1 MASRKYLLIFAG
13 ILIAAIVVYLIIPKG
28 NKEQQIIAKVKKG
41 NFPIEVSVT
50 GELIAKSSEKIF
62 GPSCLRQ
69 IGIWQVKMQDII
81 PDGTVVDSGQYV
93 AALDRTEI
101 AGKIKDEETNTE
113 KLESQMTK
121 TRLDTS
127 LELRN
132 ARDELINLK
141 FSLEE
146 KKITLEQ
153 SKYEPP
159 ATIRQVE
166 IELDKATRAL
176 DQAEKNYKLRYQ
188 KAVANMQEVNASYSQ
203 AKRKLDDMLEGLKQF
218 TVKAPKAGMVI
229 YKRNWDGSKLGVG
242 GMINAWDNVVAELPN
257 LKEMI
262 SKTYVNEIDIS
273 KVKVG
278 QKVKIGI
285 DAFPEKKFTGK
296 VLEVANIGEQL
307 QNSNAKVYEVRI
319 IVNEF
324 DSILRPAMTTK
335 NTIQTI
341 IIDSVLYAPIESI
354 CNTDS
359 ITFVYKKDGGSAI
372 RQQVIAGESN
382 ENEIIIREG
391 MKENDEVMLVPPDK
405 AEKLKLV
412 LLDKKTLDKYKPK
425 PNKPAQPKN
434 DSSKKTSAP
443 GAAASGSPSILIKN

>member
-13 ILIAAIVVYLIIPKG
+13 ILIAAIVIYLIIPKG

-41 NFPIEVSVT
+41 TFPIEVSVT
-50 GELIAKSSEKIF
+50 GELVAKSSEKIF
-62 GPSCLRQ
+62 GPQCLRQ
-69 IGIWQVKMQDII
+69 IGVWQVKIQDII

-101 AGKIKDEETNTE
+101 SNKIKDEETNTE
-113 KLESQMTK
+113 KLESQLTK

-127 LELRN
+127 LDLRS

-141 FSLEE
+141 YSLEE
-146 KKITLEQ
+146 KKIILEQ

-176 DQAEKNYKLRYQ
+176 DQAEKNYKLKYE
-188 KAVANMQEVNASYSQ
+188 KAVANMQEVNASYNQ
-203 AKRKLDDMLEGLKQF
+203 AKRKLDDMQKGLQEF

-257 LKEMI
+257 LKEMM

-273 KVKVG
+273 KVKTG

-296 VLEVANIGEQL
+296 VIEVANIGEQL

-335 NTIQTI
+335 NTIETS
-341 IIDSVLYAPIESI
+341 IIDKVLSAPIEAIFSS
-354 CNTDS
+354 DS
-359 ITFVYKKDGGSAI
+359 VTFVYKKDGGSVV
-372 RQQVIAGESN
+372 RQQVITGESN

-391 MKENDEVMLVPPDK
+391 LLENEEVMLVPPDK
-405 AEKLKLV
+405 ADKLNLI
-412 LLDKKTLDKYKPK
+412 LLDKSILAKYKPK
-425 PNKPAQPKN
+425 PGKPQPQKN
-434 DSSKKTSAP
+434 DTSKKLPAGGP
-443 GAAASGSPSILIKN
+443 PPAIIKK

>member
-13 ILIAAIVVYLIIPKG
+13 ILIAAIVIYMIIPKG

-41 NFPIEVSVT
+41 TFPIEVSVT
-50 GELIAKSSEKIF
+50 GELVAKSSEKIF
-62 GPSCLRQ
+62 GPQCLRQ
-69 IGIWQVKMQDII
+69 IGVWQVKIQDII

-101 AGKIKDEETNTE
+101 SNKIKDEETNTE
-113 KLESQMTK
+113 KLESQLTK

-127 LELRN
+127 LDLRS

-141 FSLEE
+141 YSLEE
-146 KKITLEQ
+146 KKIILEQ

-176 DQAEKNYKLRYQ
+176 DQAEKNYKLKYE
-188 KAVANMQEVNASYSQ
+188 KAVANMQEVNASYNQ
-203 AKRKLDDMLEGLKQF
+203 AKRKLEDMQKGLQEF

-257 LKEMI
+257 LKEMM

-273 KVKVG
+273 KVKIG

-296 VLEVANIGEQL
+296 VVEVANIGEQL

-335 NTIQTI
+335 NTIETS
-341 IIDSVLYAPIESI
+341 IIDKVLSAPIEAIFSA
-354 CNTDS
+354 DS
-359 ITFVYKKDGGSAI
+359 ITFVYKKDGGSAV

-391 MKENDEVMLVPPDK
+391 LQENDEVMLVPPDK
-405 AEKLKLV
+405 ADKLKMI
-412 LLDKKTLDKYKPK
+412 LLDNSLLAKYKPK
-425 PNKPAQPKN
+425 PGKPQPQKS
-434 DSSKKTSAP
+434 DSSKKIPA
-443 GAAASGSPSILIKN
+443 GSPPSSIIKK

>member
-1 MASRKYLLIFAG
+1 MASRKYILIFTG
-13 ILIAAIVVYLIIPKG
+13 ILIVAIIVYLIVPKQ

-62 GPSCLRQ
+62 GPQCLRQ

-93 AALDRTEI
+93 ASLDRTEI

-113 KLESQMTK
+113 KLESQLTK

-141 FSLEE
+141 FALEE

-176 DQAEKNYKLRYQ
+176 DQAEKNYKLRYE
-188 KAVANMQEVNASYSQ
+188 KAVANMQEVNASYNQ
-203 AKRKLDDMLEGLKQF
+203 AKRKLEDMQEGLKQF

-242 GMINAWDNVVAELPN
+242 GMINAWDNVVAELPD
-257 LKEMI
+257 LREMI

-278 QKVKIGI
+278 QPVKIGI

-296 VLEVANIGEQL
+296 VIEVANIGEQL

-319 IVNEF
+319 IINEF

-335 NTIQTI
+335 NSIETSV
-341 IIDSVLYAPIESI
+341 IDKVLYTPIESI
-354 CNTDS
+354 FNTDS
-359 ITFVYKKDGGSAI
+359 TTFVYKKDGGSI
-372 RQQVIAGESN
+372 LRQQVVVGESN

-391 MKENDEVMLVPPDK
+391 LKEKDEVLLVPQDK
-405 AEKLKLV
+405 ADKLKLV
-412 LLDKKTLDKYKPK
+412 MLDKKILDKYKPK
-425 PNKPAQPKN
+425 QNKPIRPRADTAKKLTGKEIPVVVTKN
-434 DSSKKTSAP
+434 
-443 GAAASGSPSILIKN
+443 

>member
-13 ILIAAIVVYLIIPKG
+13 ILIVAIIVYLIIPKG
-28 NKEQQIIAKVKKG
+28 NKDQQIIAKVKKG

-69 IGIWQVKMQDII
+69 IGVWQVKMQDII

-93 AALDRTEI
+93 ASLDRTEI

-132 ARDELINLK
+132 ARDELINLH
-141 FSLEE
+141 FALEE
-146 KKITLEQ
+146 KKITLDQ

-188 KAVANMQEVNASYSQ
+188 KAVANMQEVNASYGQ
-203 AKRKLDDMLEGLKQF
+203 AKRKLDDMQEGLKQF

-273 KVKVG
+273 KVKAG

-296 VLEVANIGEQL
+296 VIEVANIGEQL

-335 NTIQTI
+335 NTIETSMV
-341 IIDSVLYAPIESI
+341 DNVLFTPIESI
-354 CNTDS
+354 FNADS
-359 ITFVYKKDGGSAI
+359 VTFVYKKDGGAVI
-372 RQQVIAGESN
+372 RQQVIVGVSN
-382 ENEIIIREG
+382 ENEIVIREG
-391 MKENDEVMLVPPDK
+391 LRENEEVMLVPPEKSD
-405 AEKLKLV
+405 KLKMV
-412 LLDKKTLDKYKPK
+412 LLDKTILDKYKAKQNKQAPPK
-425 PNKPAQPKN
+425 KDTSKMPLARGASVISTKN
-434 DSSKKTSAP
+434 
-443 GAAASGSPSILIKN
+443 